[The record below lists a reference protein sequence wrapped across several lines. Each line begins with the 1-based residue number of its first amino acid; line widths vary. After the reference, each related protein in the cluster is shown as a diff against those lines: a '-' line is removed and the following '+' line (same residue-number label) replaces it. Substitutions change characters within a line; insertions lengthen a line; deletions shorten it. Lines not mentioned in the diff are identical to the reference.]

1 MLFVIYLILLIG
13 GMVLLGISFSLP
25 ILSAPAFVLGVLIV
39 CGAVAVPITAG
50 MFEQRREHP
59 LSPQPGA
66 STYAGFFR
74 EGSCDVHS
82 RRARARTPGARPWRA
97 GHPGDRA

>member
-50 MFEQRREHP
+50 MFEQRR
-59 LSPQPGA
+59 
-66 STYAGFFR
+66 
-74 EGSCDVHS
+74 
-82 RRARARTPGARPWRA
+82 
-97 GHPGDRA
+97 